1 MDACARDRRAYDVM
15 TMSAV
20 VVVSP
25 CSTSSTPPD
34 RAHRCAP
41 GTASRTTT
49 SWYCCIGAGKWDGE
63 IPGKRACPP
72 GFYQAVITS
81 VVPPAGSTMVWD
93 GVSPTNG
100 VEFTPSHE

>member
-1 MDACARDRRAYDVM
+1 M